1 MADYRITEHPILD
14 IEEKEEVSFYWKGE
28 EYTAKKGEMIT
39 SALFANGIRIF
50 SYHQKDDAP
59 LGIFCANGQCSQCMV
74 VVNGT
79 PVRGCMTPI
88 EEGMRI
94 QPLEGLPELPDDDE
108 PIETDEIR
116 TLNYEVLII
125 GGGPAGLSAAIELGK
140 AGVKTLIVDDK
151 YKLGGKLV
159 LQTHK
164 FFGSVEDSYAGTRGY
179 KIGEK
184 LAREVKK
191 YDNIDIWMNTPAIG
205 IYSDKK
211 VGVLKNNSEYILIKP
226 EILLNSTGA
235 REKSLV
241 FPGNTLP
248 GVYGAG
254 AFQTLVNRDLVKA
267 ADKLFIVG
275 GGNVGLI
282 AGYHALQADINV
294 VGLIE
299 AMDEVGG
306 YYVHRDKL
314 QRMGVPIYTRHT
326 IVSANGEDKVESVTV
341 AEIDEDFNII
351 EGTEKTYECDTVL
364 IAVGLD
370 SVNEFHNQ
378 ALNFNMK
385 SFVAGDAEEIA
396 EASAAMFSG
405 KIKGIE
411 IANEL
416 GAIDKDIPQEW
427 KEKMEILKSPGGEE
441 LELEKPNKQEGVY
454 PVFHCAQKIP
464 CNPCISVCPQNGIYI
479 DPDNMMDTPEFLESS
494 SCVGCMRCVAVCP
507 GLAATLVDYREDKN
521 NPVVTMAHE
530 YGNDLKKGDKAT
542 LTTRKGKEL
551 GEYEVTDTNT
561 LAGYRNTNLVQ
572 FQVPAEIAEDV
583 AGVLVQENEEIT
595 EPLDKYVEEIRD
607 DEIVCRCERVTA
619 GEIRKWIERGI
630 NDINQIKA
638 ITRAGMGACGGKTC
652 ETIILRL
659 MKDAGIEEKNI
670 IRDVQRPLF
679 LDTRFKYFAGLK
691 DGDEK

>member
-1 MADYRITEHPILD
+1 MSDYRIKKHPILD
-14 IEEKEEVSFYWKGE
+14 IEEKEEISFYWKGQ
-28 EYTAKKGEMIT
+28 EYKAQKDEMIT
-39 SALFANGIRIF
+39 SALFANGIRVF
-50 SYHQKDDAP
+50 SYHQKDEAP

-94 QPLEGLPELPDDDE
+94 EPLKGLPELPEDDE
-108 PIETDEIR
+108 PISSQEIEE
-116 TLNYEVLII
+116 LKYEVLII

-184 LAREVKK
+184 LARQVEK
-191 YDNIDIWMNTPAIG
+191 YESIDIWLNTPAIG
-205 IYSDKK
+205 IYEDKK
-211 VGVLKNNSEYILIKP
+211 VGVLKNNSQYVLIEP

-306 YYVHRDKL
+306 YFVHRDKL
-314 QRMGVPIYTRHT
+314 KRMGVPIYTRHT

-341 AEIDEDFNII
+341 AEIDKDFNII
-351 EGTEKTYECDTVL
+351 EDTEKTYECDTIL

-385 SFVAGDAEEIA
+385 SYVAGDAEEIA

-405 KIKGIE
+405 KIRGIE

-416 GAIDKDIPQEW
+416 GAIDKKIPVEW
-427 KEKMEILKSPGGEE
+427 QEKMEMLKSPGGEE
-441 LELEKPNKQEGVY
+441 VEMENPRKREGIY
-454 PVFHCAQKIP
+454 PVFHCSQEIP
-464 CNPCISVCPQNGIYI
+464 CNPCISVCPQKGIYI
-479 DPDNMMDTPEFLESS
+479 DPDNMMKTPEFIENNY
-494 SCVGCMRCVAVCP
+494 CIGCYRCVAVCP
-507 GLAATLVDYREDKN
+507 GLAVTLVDYREDN
-521 NPVVTMAHE
+521 ENPIITIAHE
-530 YGNDLKKGDKAT
+530 YGDDLKAGDTAV
-542 LTTRKGKEL
+542 LTGKNGKEF
-551 GEYEVTDTNT
+551 GEFEVIDTVT
-561 LAGYRNTNLVQ
+561 LLHYRNTNLVQ
-572 FQVPAEIAEDV
+572 FKVPVDIAEDV
-583 AGVLVQENEEIT
+583 AGVLVQEDREII

-619 GEIRKWIERGI
+619 GEIRKWIKRGI

-652 ETIILRL
+652 ENIIVRL
-659 MKDAGIEEKNI
+659 MRDEGIDQEHIVK
-670 IRDVQRPLF
+670 DVQRPLF